1 MPIFKVKHKVD
12 PDFALAGVSKYHDS
26 KAFDSV
32 LSYCMDPSKAA
43 YIGGFS
49 VNVQQ
54 AAYEMEQV
62 ARAFDHETGLH
73 LRHWF
78 LSFDP
83 KELRGHKQNLLFF
96 LQTVAWKAA
105 SYYGWQYQI
114 VYVIH
119 LDSNCP
125 NIHFIMSTT
134 NFRTGGK
141 YPGDKA
147 DYYAYQTFLREF
159 FHLYGMKVQTHN
171 DD

>member
-1 MPIFKVKHKVD
+1 MPIFKVNYKVD
-12 PDFALAGVSKYHDS
+12 PEYASTGVPKYHDS
-26 KAFDSV
+26 NALGSV

-43 YIGGFS
+43 YVGGLG

-62 ARAFDHETGLH
+62 ARAFGHENGLH
-73 LRHWF
+73 LRHWI

-83 KELRGHKQNLLFF
+83 KELRGYKRNLLHF
-96 LQTVAWKAA
+96 LQGVAWKAA
-105 SYYGWQYQI
+105 SYYGGQYQI

-119 LDSNCP
+119 LDSECP

-134 NFRTGGK
+134 NYRTGNK

-147 DYYAYQTFLREF
+147 DYYAYQSFLREF
-159 FHLYGMKVQTHN
+159 FELYKMQLLVY
-171 DD
+171 DS